1 MVENSESNLS
11 GIHRTYEHK
20 SPQVLPNAE
29 AALWTGPAAINVHFH
44 VWFYLA
50 EQEGAAQSVTLGQTT
65 TTLASGKYW
74 LYQYVLPANG
84 ILDWTGP
91 FLLSGTD
98 DIRGHDNGGGGD
110 GVTLNLR
117 IEWVW

>member
-1 MVENSESNLS
+1 MENSESNRP
-11 GIHRTYEHK
+11 GVGHTYIYK
-20 SPQVLPNAE
+20 APQVLPNAE
-29 AALWTGPAAINVHFH
+29 AALWTGPAAIYSYFK

-50 EQEGAAQSVTLGQTT
+50 EQEGVAQTVTLGQTT

-74 LYQYVLPANG
+74 LYQYVLPANQ

-91 FLLSGTD
+91 FFLSGTD
-98 DIRGHDNGGGGD
+98 DIRGHDNAGGGN

-117 IEWVW
+117 IEWVY

>member
-50 EQEGAAQSVTLGQTT
+50 EQEGAAQSVTLGQR
-65 TTLASGKYW
+65 LW
-74 LYQYVLPANG
+74 LVGSIGCISMSFRLMEYL
-84 ILDWTGP
+84 IGP
-91 FLLSGTD
+91 GLFC
-98 DIRGHDNGGGGD
+98 
-110 GVTLNLR
+110 
-117 IEWVW
+117 

>member
-29 AALWTGPAAINVHFH
+29 AALWTGPAAINVHF
-44 VWFYLA
+44 
-50 EQEGAAQSVTLGQTT
+50 AQSVTLGQTT

-98 DIRGHDNGGGGD
+98 DIRGHDNGGGGN
-110 GVTLNLR
+110 GVTINLR